1 MLFYKCNQSA
11 HRRQME
17 QRVSVN
23 MAEDKTPHENFQQEK
38 KKKVSAAATM
48 FDRLNT
54 STETCDQ
61 LLVPQ
66 SVH

>member
-1 MLFYKCNQSA
+1 
-11 HRRQME
+11 ME

-23 MAEDKTPHENFQQEK
+23 MAEDKTPHENFQQE